1 MIQMMDETCL
11 VVAIEEVD
19 CLQVI
24 CAQCMIH
31 MQLQI
36 TYGMT
41 CDRCKEVMEK
51 FATNSSMWGLFMQ
64 AHPSTSIYDHSND
77 LQSCKV
83 HAHFFLFLRFT
94 YPSCRNICWD

>member
-1 MIQMMDETCL
+1 MDETCL
-11 VVAIEEVD
+11 AVTIEEVD

-31 MQLQI
+31 LQLQI

-41 CDRCKEVMEK
+41 CDRCKEGMEK

-64 AHPSTSIYDHSND
+64 AHPSVYDHSND
-77 LQSCKV
+77 SQPCKV
-83 HAHFFLFLRFT
+83 RAHFFLFLRFT